1 MKKILIADDEQPL
14 RMLVRATLG
23 ENDYQ
28 VLEATDGN
36 QALALAQAEHPD
48 VLLLDVSMP
57 GLSGFEVCEKLKSN
71 PETNHIKVVM
81 LTAWAQQSN
90 REQGLAAGADH
101 YLIKPFS
108 PLDLLHLVTK
118 LAGA

>member
-1 MKKILIADDEQPL
+1 MKKILIADDEQSL
-14 RMLVRATLG
+14 RILVRATLG
-23 ENDYQ
+23 ENEYQ

-36 QALALAQAEHPD
+36 QALALARAEHPD
-48 VLLLDVSMP
+48 MLLLDVAMP
-57 GLSGFEVCEKLKSN
+57 GPSGFEVCEKLKGD

-90 REQGLAAGADH
+90 REHGLAVGADH

-108 PLDLLHLVTK
+108 PLELLRLVTK
-118 LAGA
+118 LAGS